1 MKIQIAA
8 HFNKQTKDSKKEL
21 VQFHVKG
28 DDEKKPELNAMT
40 RSVVVLSIDGVE
52 QSLTT
57 EFSKSTKDAKKTV
70 LEFIV
75 KGDTSSE
82 NSYEFYRKAGSDV
95 VLEIAESQM
104 SIEEFRGDDDEED
117 REEPREGVRGKVN
130 PDGTIELEDKD
141 QLTIEQLAE
150 AEVGADDGPKIPE
163 SDDDLPF

>member
-40 RSVVVLSIDGVE
+40 RSVVVLNIEGVE
-52 QSLTT
+52 QALTT

-75 KGDTSSE
+75 KGDTYSE
-82 NSYEFYRKAGSDV
+82 HSYEFYRKAGSDV

-104 SIEEFRGDDDEED
+104 SIEEFRGEDDED
-117 REEPREGVRGKVN
+117 HEERREGVRGKVN

-141 QLTIEQLAE
+141 QLTLEDVA
-150 AEVGADDGPKIPE
+150 AAGDKGGPVIPDN
-163 SDDDLPF
+163 DDDLPF

>member
-8 HFNKQTKDSKKEL
+8 NFNKQTKDSKKKL

-40 RSVVVLSIDGVE
+40 RSVVVLNIDGVE
-52 QSLTT
+52 QALTT

-104 SIEEFRGDDDEED
+104 SIEEFRGDAKK
-117 REEPREGVRGKVN
+117 RIVRSQ
-130 PDGTIELEDKD
+130 ER
-141 QLTIEQLAE
+141 AYE
-150 AEVGADDGPKIPE
+150 ARLIQTVRLNWKTRIN
-163 SDDDLPF
+163 SL